1 MTGTDT
7 NRFDEVRVLNASQS
21 WTPITPAQF
30 FKLPLVERIQLIAGR
45 KVQFRLKGSE
55 VSPLEAL
62 KD

>member
-1 MTGTDT
+1 MVRADAI
-7 NRFDEVRVLNASQS
+7 RFDEVRVQSASAI
-21 WTPITPAQF
+21 WTTLTPVQF
-30 FKLPLVERIQLIAGR
+30 FKLPLVERIQLIASR

>member
-1 MTGTDT
+1 MMGAEL
-7 NRFDEVRVLNASQS
+7 NRFDEVRVLNGSAT
-21 WTPITPAQF
+21 WTTLTPGQF

-45 KVQFRLKGSE
+45 KVQFRLRGSE